1 MPLQRVKV
9 VSSNFGGAPGYY
21 NFYFTVGTPPPLTA
35 LRTLFFSMNAF
46 IPSGMTFT
54 YPASGDIISEATG
67 QITDAWTAT
76 PPSNS
81 TGTGAGAYPGG
92 SGLVW
97 EWKTSTV
104 LDGRRPIGKT
114 FLVPLI
120 GTAFDTDGSLAPT
133 VVSSATSAAAA
144 FVTATA
150 GQFCVW
156 HRPKRDKV
164 TGDITRVGGVAVV
177 SSSSVPDL
185 AAAMSTRRR

>member
-1 MPLQRVKV
+1 MPLQRVRV

-35 LRTLFFSMNAF
+35 LRTLFVSMNAY
-46 IPSGMTFT
+46 IPTGMTFT
-54 YPASGDIISEATG
+54 YPGTGDIISEATG

-76 PPSNS
+76 PPSTS
-81 TGTGAGAYPGG
+81 VGTGAGAYPGG
-92 SGLVW
+92 AGLVW

-120 GTAFDTDGSLAPT
+120 GSAFDTDGSIAATPLAT
-133 VVSSATSAAAA
+133 ATSAAAI
-144 FVTATA
+144 FVGATS

-156 HRPKRDKV
+156 HRPKRNPT
-164 TGDITRVGGVAVV
+164 TGAIDRVGGVAVV
-177 SSSSVPDL
+177 NSSSVPDL
-185 AAAMSTRRR
+185 AAIMSSRRR